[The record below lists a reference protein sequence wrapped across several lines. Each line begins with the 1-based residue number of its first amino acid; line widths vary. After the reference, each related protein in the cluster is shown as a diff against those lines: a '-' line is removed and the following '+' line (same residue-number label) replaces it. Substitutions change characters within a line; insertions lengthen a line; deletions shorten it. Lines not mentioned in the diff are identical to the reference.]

1 MFGRVRAAA
10 SNSLDS
16 LELERPFPSKIIK
29 DDSLSIYEITLQK
42 LRLGSR
48 RALIPSASTDTL
60 NASATEA
67 MRIDIPPAS
76 SADTLNASATE
87 AMRIDIPPA
96 SSADTLNASSTESMK
111 IDAPPPSTSTPSSS
125 GIGESIH
132 ICEKQMVDTSC
143 TSLSESKCKKG
154 LRTHHDFG
162 VVSGNLEFQ
171 PVGQKV

>member
-10 SNSLDS
+10 SDSLDS
-16 LELERPFPSKIIK
+16 LELERPFSSKIIK

-48 RALIPSASTDTL
+48 RALIPSASTDTS
-60 NASATEA
+60 NAST
-67 MRIDIPPAS
+67 
-76 SADTLNASATE
+76 TE

-111 IDAPPPSTSTPSSS
+111 IDALPPPSTSTPSSS
-125 GIGESIH
+125 GTGESIH
-132 ICEKQMVDTSC
+132 ICKKQMVDPSC

-154 LRTHHDFG
+154 LWTHHDFG

>member
-10 SNSLDS
+10 SDSLDS
-16 LELERPFPSKIIK
+16 LELERPFSSKIIK

-60 NASATEA
+60 NASTTEA
-67 MRIDIPPAS
+67 MRIEIPPAS
-76 SADTLNASATE
+76 L
-87 AMRIDIPPA
+87 
-96 SSADTLNASSTESMK
+96 ADTLNASSTESMK
-111 IDAPPPSTSTPSSS
+111 IDAPPSSSS

-132 ICEKQMVDTSC
+132 ICEKQMVDNSC

-154 LRTHHDFG
+154 LWTLHDFG

>member
-10 SNSLDS
+10 SDSLDS
-16 LELERPFPSKIIK
+16 LELERPFSSKIIK

-60 NASATEA
+60 NAST
-67 MRIDIPPAS
+67 
-76 SADTLNASATE
+76 TE

-111 IDAPPPSTSTPSSS
+111 IDAPPPSSS

-132 ICEKQMVDTSC
+132 ICKKQVVDNSC
-143 TSLSESKCKKG
+143 TSLSESKCKKD
-154 LRTHHDFG
+154 LWTHHDFG